1 VQRPTSA
8 LIVSGERALAAEF
21 PAEAQARTVLG
32 AIGSGERTFTLIGR
46 AAGGLNPGA
55 LSRSLDILTSKRLVE
70 ARLPLSAQ
78 PSKDTR
84 YYVADPHL
92 RFWLSFIGPN
102 MPVIERGR
110 GDQVLATIRK
120 QWNSWRGRA
129 IEPVIRHGL
138 LRLPPGALPEGTDAI
153 GGYWTRTNDPEIGL
167 VGADRSPIAKKI
179 TLAGSIKWHDNK
191 PFDSRD
197 LAELIVHRSQL
208 PGSDDETQ
216 LLTVSRNGA
225 TADIQILTPEDLLTA
240 WTPA

>member
-32 AIGSGERTFTLIGR
+32 AIGNGERTFTLIGR

-55 LSRSLDILTSKRLVE
+55 LSRSLDILTSKRLID
-70 ARLPLSAQ
+70 ARLPLSTR

-92 RFWLSFIGPN
+92 RFWFSFIGPN

-120 QWNSWRGRA
+120 QWNSWRSRA
-129 IEPVIRHGL
+129 IEPVIRQGL
-138 LRLPPGALPEGTDAI
+138 LQLPGALPEGTDAI
-153 GGYWTRTNDPEIGL
+153 GGY
-167 VGADRSPIAKKI
+167 
-179 TLAGSIKWHDNK
+179 
-191 PFDSRD
+191 
-197 LAELIVHRSQL
+197 
-208 PGSDDETQ
+208 
-216 LLTVSRNGA
+216 
-225 TADIQILTPEDLLTA
+225 
-240 WTPA
+240 